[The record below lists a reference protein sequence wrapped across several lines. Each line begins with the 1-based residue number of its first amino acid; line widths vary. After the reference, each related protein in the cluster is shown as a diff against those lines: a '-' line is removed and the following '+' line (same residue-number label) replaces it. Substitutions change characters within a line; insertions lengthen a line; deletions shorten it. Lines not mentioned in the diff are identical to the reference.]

1 MRVIGLTG
9 GIGSG
14 KSQVSAILRELGMPV
29 IDADALTHSCQTR
42 GQPVWAAIW
51 QQFGWKILGANGEI
65 LRRKLGYLVFH
76 DEGARK
82 KLNQLVHPSVRALM
96 TQGLEVF
103 RQQGQPLAVLDVPLL
118 IEGGLHKMVDEVWVV
133 YADLPQ
139 QLSRIMERD
148 HVDITEAERRIGAQM
163 PLAQKLHFAQV
174 VIDNRGTL
182 DELKDVVTQL
192 WQKAQDRAKPDDG

>member
-1 MRVIGLTG
+1 
-9 GIGSG
+9 
-14 KSQVSAILRELGMPV
+14 A
-29 IDADALTHSCQTR
+29 
-42 GQPVWAAIW
+42 
-51 QQFGWKILGANGEI
+51 
-65 LRRKLGYLVFH
+65 
-76 DEGARK
+76 
-82 KLNQLVHPSVRALM
+82 
-96 TQGLEVF
+96 
-103 RQQGQPLAVLDVPLL
+103 
-118 IEGGLHKMVDEVWVV
+118 EVWVV

-192 WQKAQDRAKPDDG
+192 WQKAQNRAKQGDG

>member
-14 KSQVSAILRELGMPV
+14 KSRVSAILKDLGVPV
-29 IDADALTHSCQTR
+29 IDADALTHACQTR

-51 QQFGWKILGANGEI
+51 HQFGWNILGSNGEI

-76 DEGARK
+76 DENARK

-96 TQGLEVF
+96 AQGLDVF
-103 RQQGQPLAVLDVPLL
+103 RQQGQTLVVLDVPLL

-148 HVDITEAERRIGAQM
+148 HVDITEAERRVGAQM
-163 PLAQKLHFAQV
+163 PLDQKLRYAQV

-192 WQKAQDRAKPDDG
+192 WQKAQDQAKQGDG

>member
-14 KSQVSAILRELGMPV
+14 KSQVSAILKDLGVPV
-29 IDADALTHSCQTR
+29 IDADALTHACQTR

-51 QQFGWKILGANGEI
+51 QQFGWSILGPNGEI
-65 LRRKLGYLVFH
+65 LRRKLGFLVFH
-76 DEGARK
+76 DEDARK

-96 TQGLEVF
+96 AQGLDVF
-103 RQQGQPLAVLDVPLL
+103 RRQGQLLAVLDVPLL

-133 YADLPQ
+133 YADLTQ

-148 HVDITEAERRIGAQM
+148 HVDVTEAERRIGAQM
-163 PLAQKLHFAQV
+163 PLDQKLSYAQV

-192 WQKAQDRAKPDDG
+192 WHKAQDRAKPDDG